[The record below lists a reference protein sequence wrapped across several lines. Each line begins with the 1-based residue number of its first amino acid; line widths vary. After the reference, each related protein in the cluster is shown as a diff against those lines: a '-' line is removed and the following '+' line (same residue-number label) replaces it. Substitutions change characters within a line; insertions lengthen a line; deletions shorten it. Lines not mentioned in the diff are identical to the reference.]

1 MVALPQTPGARAAHK
16 HGLSLNLVAL
26 SPPLHMNIYR
36 GESRAGA
43 PAPHSRAPSTTPLSN
58 PTWGWRTSGDECVSF
73 SESQGPSGTMVNGLL
88 FSNFSRTQNVG
99 ESKVTAGS
107 LQNEMLSVQ
116 RGAGGG
122 FHVVLPETL
131 VARHVREGLS
141 PAGDRRRPPARGG
154 PGSMKPGCGHS
165 GRQPQGLA

>member
-1 MVALPQTPGARAAHK
+1 
-16 HGLSLNLVAL
+16 
-26 SPPLHMNIYR
+26 
-36 GESRAGA
+36 
-43 PAPHSRAPSTTPLSN
+43 
-58 PTWGWRTSGDECVSF
+58 
-73 SESQGPSGTMVNGLL
+73 MVNGLL